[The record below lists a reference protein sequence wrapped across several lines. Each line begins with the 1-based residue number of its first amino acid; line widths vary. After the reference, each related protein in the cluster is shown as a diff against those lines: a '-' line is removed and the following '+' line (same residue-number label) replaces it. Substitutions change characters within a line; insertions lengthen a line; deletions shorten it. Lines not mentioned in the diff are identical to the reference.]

1 MSDESTPV
9 IIAGRYQLGKRLARG
24 GMGTVF
30 YGHDQQTNE
39 QVAIKRLDWDQ
50 IADEPHVLQR
60 FVREGELLAKL
71 AHPNIVRV
79 LTSCQEAEHYYL
91 VMELV
96 EGGTLRDLMAKS
108 HPLAI
113 DHILDLAL
121 QIADALAFAHQHQI
135 VHRDLKPA
143 NVLLAS
149 DGQARLTDFGCA
161 LLLNASR
168 ALTSTGLVIGTLNYL
183 SPEACR
189 GLRQDARADLWSFGV
204 MLYQMLTNTLPFDGD
219 NMVAVI
225 NAILS
230 QPAPDSLVKRPD
242 APKPLADLIRR
253 LLVKDREQR
262 LTSATQLI
270 TILKSIQQGDVHPP
284 DLSAY
289 TAISKPQSRL
299 PAQST
304 SFVGRDYEIE
314 EFASLLTTQDCRLL
328 TLIGPGGMGKTR
340 LSIEIARAVM
350 SAFPNGVYFVSLA
363 PLDSPHLIPSTI
375 AEALQFTFY
384 GGVEGEKPPDP
395 VTQLV
400 NYLEQKTALLVLD
413 NFEHLLDGV
422 DIVTRLLAGAPGLKI
437 IVTSREVLNIEGEWR
452 RPVEGLPFPENQHE
466 AEVSPNQ
473 FSALMLFAERA
484 RLIQSDFRLEDNLE
498 AVVTICQLV
507 EGMPLAIELA
517 AGWLWMMPM
526 EEIVAEI
533 NTGIDFLVSNRRETS
548 ERHKSLRAVFESS
561 WRLLEPEGQLALSK
575 LSVFRG
581 GFLRDAAATMGI
593 RLPVLS
599 RLVDKSLVAPPK
611 NGRYGLHELLRQ
623 YAEEK
628 LREDEAL
635 YQDARTLHSR
645 HYLGWLARLEPD
657 LNTGRQLQALKAI
670 EPELDNIRAAWDWA
684 VETQAWSD
692 LKGAMGSVLGYGY
705 SLSRSNEVK
714 DLFESAISVL
724 ETLIL
729 TDETKI
735 LLGLL
740 LDFRAMLEQDLA
752 NDSLLIEALAKKAF
766 ALVSDLAF
774 NFDVAY
780 VIAFSIGAFGYV
792 VEDSPNRERWLDECL
807 RCFREVGARYQEVV
821 TLINLGQSIAI
832 TRDPVEGTRIVE
844 ESIAMLKQQG
854 DVALSARFHRYAS
867 NLPQQSTARTIEHLK
882 ISTDLWHEVGNRMQ
896 LGLNLDLLASKY
908 IYDAP
913 EIAEMY
919 FFQALE
925 VGRELGNTYLISVG
939 MNCLAETRV
948 AQGDIATARQLHLE
962 RLEFCEKHGL
972 KGPMNYALVQLGKLA
987 QSEGNIG
994 QAEGYYRQAEA
1005 KYVEIGWLSTR
1016 ILVRCTLILMWL
1028 EQTPPE
1034 IVRADLDW
1042 FEMRQSFSTI
1052 RSPTTKL
1059 FAVLTQAH
1067 RLAPRE
1073 QVEQA
1078 IELCGLIIGSP
1089 FNGARFPD
1097 YSPTRKERAELLLQ
1111 RLQADLSPDVVE
1123 AALQRGAALD
1133 LDAVFQ
1139 SLMN

>member
-484 RLIQSDFRLEDNLE
+484 RLIQSDFRLEENLE
-498 AVVTICQLV
+498 AVVVICKLV

-517 AGWLWMMPM
+517 AGWLWMMPI

-533 NTGIDFLVSNRRETS
+533 NTGLDFLVSNRRETS
-548 ERHKSLRAVFESS
+548 ERHKSLRVVFESS

-581 GFLRDAAATMGI
+581 GFLRDAAAAMGI

-599 RLVDKSLVAPPK
+599 RLADKSLVAPPK

-645 HYLGWLARLEPD
+645 HYLGWLARLEPN
-657 LNTGRQLQALKAI
+657 LKCARQLEALKSI
-670 EPELDNIRAAWDWA
+670 DKELDNIRVAWNWA

-692 LKGAMGSVLGYGY
+692 LKAAEWSVFIYAF
-705 SLSRSNEVK
+705 SLSKINDVV
-714 DLFESAISVL
+714 DLFEQAISAL
-724 ETLIL
+724 EHTSRTIENRILI
-729 TDETKI
+729 
-735 LLGLL
+735 GLL
-740 LDFRAMLEQDLA
+740 YAHKATMEEDRTWDKVTMMGFVRKALESVEGM
-752 NDSLLIEALAKKAF
+752 NM
-766 ALVSDLAF
+766 
-774 NFDVAY
+774 NFDVAQVLGTAISATPR
-780 VIAFSIGAFGYV
+780 VIGSVSELERIFRECLETFRTAGDRFYEAFGLAWLGWTITMWRNPIEGV
-792 VEDSPNRERWLDECL
+792 PIFEQSLVILRELG
-807 RCFREVGARYQEVV
+807 EVATRARLHYYA
-821 TLINLGQSIAI
+821 TSIPLS
-832 TRDPVEGTRIVE
+832 T
-844 ESIAMLKQQG
+844 KQQT
-854 DVALSARFHRYAS
+854 L
-867 NLPQQSTARTIEHLK
+867 EHLQM
-882 ISTDLWHEVGNRMQ
+882 STDLWNSIGNRMQ
-896 LGLNLDLLASKY
+896 IGRNLNHLGFQYLH
-908 IYDAP
+908 DAP
-913 EIAEMY
+913 AVAEVY
-919 FFQALE
+919 YLE
-925 VGRELGNTYLISVG
+925 SLAIGRDLGNIPLISHVLDS
-939 MNCLAETRV
+939 LAEARF
-948 AQGDIATARQLHLE
+948 AQGDIVTARQFHLE
-962 RLEFCEKHGL
+962 RIGFCEKQGL
-972 KGPMNYALVQLGKLA
+972 KGECASAILQLGKLA
-987 QSEGNIG
+987 QTEGNLNE
-994 QAEGYYRQAEA
+994 AESYYQQSKARHIETGWVADII
-1005 KYVEIGWLSTR
+1005 YVQ
-1016 ILVRCTLILMWL
+1016 CALILMWL
-1028 EQTPPE
+1028 EQTPIQME
-1034 IVRADLDW
+1034 RTELEWVQVRQELKAPWDS
-1042 FEMRQSFSTI
+1042 QSKI
-1052 RSPTTKL
+1052 L
-1059 FAVLTQAH
+1059 VVVTQAH
-1067 RLAPRE
+1067 RLAAQGRI
-1073 QVEQA
+1073 EQA
-1078 IELCGLIIGSP
+1078 IEFCGLVINSP
-1089 FNGARFPD
+1089 FNRDRITD
-1097 YSPTRKERAELLLQ
+1097 YSPSTKERAELLLQ

-1133 LDAVFQ
+1133 LDKVFQ